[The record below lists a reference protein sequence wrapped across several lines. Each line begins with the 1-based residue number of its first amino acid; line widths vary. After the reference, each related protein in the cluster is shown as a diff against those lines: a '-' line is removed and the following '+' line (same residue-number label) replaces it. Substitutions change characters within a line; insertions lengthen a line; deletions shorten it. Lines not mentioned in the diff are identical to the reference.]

1 MNELR
6 PTEVPLSSSLD
17 PSETT
22 EHPLEKQSRAQHA
35 MHARTK
41 QHRERIIEVMHTA
54 SHPSL
59 VRRAWKMGMCCVSP
73 MIYAQKGKL
82 PICVAD
88 RCRDRMCPTC
98 QAYRAGEVRRKLETC
113 VQRCNAVRL
122 LTLTM
127 KHESSEVGKCV
138 DAIIESFRRLRKH
151 KEWKKHVRGGAYVV
165 ETTTGK
171 TGDHWH
177 VHLHVLVDGV
187 YWDQKSIQ
195 SAWSTAVGAPSIAH
209 IQAIHER
216 QKAVTYVTKYVTKAV
231 DAGAWS
237 DDQLREYAIGM
248 HRRRLMGTFGKWHR
262 IKIDEM
268 PNPTSAIPAE
278 SISVPAS
285 FLMTAIEKHEVE
297 VDSFGPVLRTLG
309 KVWRNIMEPYKSP
322 EWDEAILDSHDS
334 IHKLSD
340 WLIEMHDAII
350 AIPLEGIQQPIAIYR
365 QYGIPW

>member
-1 MNELR
+1 MNELQ

-17 PSETT
+17 PSETS
-22 EHPLEKQSRAQHA
+22 EHPLARQSRAQHA
-35 MHARTK
+35 MHARVK
-41 QHRERIIEVMHTA
+41 QHRERIIDVMHTA
-54 SHPSL
+54 SHPGL
-59 VRRAWKMGMCCVSP
+59 VRRAQKMGMCCVSP

-98 QAYRAGEVRRKLETC
+98 QAYRGGEVRRKLEAC
-113 VQRCNAVRL
+113 VQRCNAVRM

-127 KHESSEVGKCV
+127 KHETSEVGKCV
-138 DAIIESFRRLRKH
+138 DDLIESFRRLRKH
-151 KEWKKHVRGGAYVV
+151 KEWKKHVRGGAYVI

-171 TGDHWH
+171 DGAHWH
-177 VHLHVLVDGV
+177 VHMHVLIDGV
-187 YWDQKSIQ
+187 FWNQKEIQ
-195 SAWSTAVGAPSIAH
+195 AAWSTAVGRPSIAH

-216 QKAVTYVTKYVTKAV
+216 QNAVRYVTKYVTKAV

-248 HRRRLMGTFGKWHR
+248 QRRRLMGTFGKWHK

-268 PNPTSAIPAE
+268 PNHESAIAKE
-278 SISVPAS
+278 SVSVPAS
-285 FLMTAIEKHEVE
+285 FLMEAIEQHQ
-297 VDSFGPVLRTLG
+297 VDVDKFGPVLRTLS

-322 EWDEAILDSHDS
+322 EWEEAILDSRDEV
-334 IHKLSD
+334 HKLNE
-340 WLIEMHDAII
+340 WLIEMRAAII
-350 AIPLEGIQQPIAIYR
+350 ALPLTPIQNPIAKYR